1 MPTEDF
7 APEGTASESTAPTSP
22 RSRAAG
28 PEPMARS
35 VAPTSRSRA
44 VGTLSLGLIAIL
56 ALGACGSQAEAEEPE
71 AGEAETA
78 AAEAADAEGAEDQAG
93 ATVTIEDDHGI
104 HEVSADPQSVV
115 VTDNRSY
122 RTLEAFGVEPT
133 AAARSLM
140 DAQTHDWAEDES
152 ILDLGN
158 HRESDLEN
166 VVAAEPDLI
175 INGQRFQQYYQDLS
189 GLAPEATVL
198 EFEPQEDADLVEELI
213 RKTESLGEVFGEEGV
228 ATELVEELE
237 AEMARVQD
245 AYDGESTVMGLL
257 TSGGD
262 MSYVAPGPDGRA
274 IGPVFD
280 TFELTPAL
288 EQEGENES
296 HGDDISVEAIAT
308 ANPDWL
314 LVLDRDAR
322 LSLDE
327 GEEYSPA
334 AEIVEESAALAN
346 VSAVENDQIVYL
358 PENFYLTEDIQAYT
372 EFFRDF
378 ADALEAA
385 E

>member
-1 MPTEDF
+1 MPTAELAF
-7 APEGTASESTAPTSP
+7 QNTGSISGGGPEGE
-22 RSRAAG
+22 
-28 PEPMARS
+28 ERS
-35 VAPTSRSRA
+35 VTRSSTGTPGPRILGGLC
-44 VGTLSLGLIAIL
+44 VGVIALLGLS
-56 ALGACGSQAEAEEPE
+56 ACGSDAAADEAGASETAEE
-71 AGEAETA
+71 AGG
-78 AAEAADAEGAEDQAG
+78 DAEGSG
-93 ATVTIEDDHGI
+93 TVTIQDDHGT
-104 HEVSADPQSVV
+104 HEVSTDPSSVV

-140 DAQTHDWAEDES
+140 DAQTHAYAEDES

-158 HRESDLEN
+158 HREPDLEN

-175 INGQRFQQYYQDLS
+175 INGQRFQDYYEDLS
-189 GLAPEATVL
+189 ALAPDATIL
-198 EFEPQEDADLVEELI
+198 EFEPQPEADLVEELI
-213 RKTESLGEVFGEEGV
+213 RKTESLGEVFGKEDV
-228 ATELVEELE
+228 AAELVEELQT
-237 AEMARVQD
+237 EMTRVQD

-280 TFELTPAL
+280 SFNLTPAL

-296 HGDDISVEAIAT
+296 HGDDISVEAIAA

-322 LSLDE
+322 LTLDE

-334 AEIVEESAALAN
+334 AEIVEDSAALAN

>member
-1 MPTEDF
+1 MPTEEF
-7 APEGTASESTAPTSP
+7 ASENTMQQNAATMDSADEAAWP
-22 RSRAAG
+22 RSSRTR
-28 PEPMARS
+28 RS
-35 VAPTSRSRA
+35 
-44 VGTLSLGLIAIL
+44 GTLGALSIGVIAVL
-56 ALGACGSQAEAEEPE
+56 ALGACSSDAAADDSG
-71 AGEAETA
+71 AGESASESA
-78 AAEAADAEGAEDQAG
+78 SESANEEADGG
-93 ATVTIEDDHGI
+93 SSGTVTVDDDHGT
-104 HEVSADPQSVV
+104 HEVSTDPQSVV

-122 RTLEAFGVEPT
+122 RTLEAFGVQPT

-140 DAQTHDWAEDES
+140 DAQTHAYAEDES
-152 ILDLGN
+152 ILDLGS
-158 HRESDLEN
+158 HREPDLEN

-175 INGQRFQQYYQDLS
+175 INGQRFQQYYDDL
-189 GLAPEATVL
+189 GALAPDATVL
-198 EFEPQEDADLVEELI
+198 EFEPQNGADLVEELI
-213 RKTESLGEVFGEEGV
+213 RKTESLGVVFGEEAV
-228 ATELVEELE
+228 AADLIAELE
-237 AEMARVQD
+237 TEMDRVQK

-262 MSYVAPGPDGRA
+262 ISYVAPGPDGRA

-280 TFELTPAL
+280 TFGLAPAL
-288 EQEGENES
+288 EQTGENES

-308 ANPDWL
+308 ADPDWL

-322 LSLDE
+322 ITQEE

-334 AEIVEESAALAN
+334 AEIIEDSAALAN
-346 VSAVENDQIVYL
+346 VSAVEEDHIVYL

>member
-1 MPTEDF
+1 
-7 APEGTASESTAPTSP
+7 
-22 RSRAAG
+22 
-28 PEPMARS
+28 MARS
-35 VAPTSRSRA
+35 AAPTSRSRT
-44 VGTLSLGLIAIL
+44 VGALSLGLIAIF

-71 AGEAETA
+71 AGATE
-78 AAEAADAEGAEDQAG
+78 AEAADAEDAEGEAEG
-93 ATVTIEDDHGI
+93 EAAATVTIEDDHGT
-104 HEVSADPQSVV
+104 HEVSTDPQSVV

-140 DAQTHDWAEDES
+140 DAQTHDWAQDES

-158 HRESDLEN
+158 HREPDLEN

-262 MSYVAPGPDGRA
+262 MSYVAPGPEGRA

-280 TFELTPAL
+280 TFDLTPAL

-308 ANPDWL
+308 ANPDWM

>member
-7 APEGTASESTAPTSP
+7 APEGTASESTAPKRP
-22 RSRAAG
+22 RLGAAG
-28 PEPMARS
+28 PESIARS
-35 VAPTSRSRA
+35 SAPTPRSRT
-44 VGTLSLGLIAIL
+44 VGALSLGLIAIF

-71 AGEAETA
+71 ATEGEAAEAEDAEGEAEG
-78 AAEAADAEGAEDQAG
+78 EDA
-93 ATVTIEDDHGI
+93 ATVTIEDDHGT
-104 HEVSADPQSVV
+104 HEVSTDPQSVV

-158 HRESDLEN
+158 HREPDLEN

-175 INGQRFQQYYQDLS
+175 INGQRFQQYYQDLG
-189 GLAPEATVL
+189 GLAPEATIL

-228 ATELVEELE
+228 AAELVEELE

-262 MSYVAPGPDGRA
+262 MSYVAPGPEGRS

-280 TFELTPAL
+280 TFDLTPAL

-314 LVLDRDAR
+314 LVLDREAR

>member
-7 APEGTASESTAPTSP
+7 APQDAALQSARVATGSEPTARSSAATL
-22 RSRAAG
+22 RSRALG
-28 PEPMARS
+28 
-35 VAPTSRSRA
+35 
-44 VGTLSLGLIAIL
+44 GLSLGVIAML
-56 ALGACGSQAEAEEPE
+56 ALSACGSDAQAEEPD
-71 AGEAETA
+71 AGESEASETEEGGTEAAET
-78 AAEAADAEGAEDQAG
+78 DAEGS
-93 ATVTIEDDHGI
+93 ATVTIEDDHGT
-104 HEVSADPQSVV
+104 HEVPTDPQSVV

-122 RTLEAFGVEPT
+122 RTLEAFGVEPS

-140 DAQTHDWAEDES
+140 DAQTHAYAEDES

-158 HRESDLEN
+158 HREPDLEN

-175 INGQRFQQYYQDLS
+175 INGQRFQDYYEDLG
-189 GLAPEATVL
+189 GLAPDATVL

-213 RKTESLGEVFGEEGV
+213 RKTESLGEVFGQEDI
-228 ATELVEELE
+228 AADLVEELE
-237 AEMARVQD
+237 VEMARVQE

-280 TFELTPAL
+280 TFDLTPAL

-308 ANPDWL
+308 ADPDWL

-322 LSLDE
+322 LTLDE
-327 GEEYSPA
+327 GEEYIPA
-334 AEIVEESAALAN
+334 AEVVEESAALAN

>member
-1 MPTEDF
+1 MPTEDS
-7 APEGTASESTAPTSP
+7 APEDAALATTRDDAIGTTCAGRASSSTPP
-22 RSRAAG
+22 SRILG
-28 PEPMARS
+28 
-35 VAPTSRSRA
+35 
-44 VGTLSLGLIAIL
+44 GLSLGVIAVL
-56 ALGACGSQAEAEEPE
+56 ALSACGSDVEADEADAGVAGAEE
-71 AGEAETA
+71 AGS
-78 AAEAADAEGAEDQAG
+78 ADEGSD
-93 ATVTIEDDHGI
+93 TVTIEDDHGA
-104 HEVSADPQSVV
+104 HEVSTDPQSVV

-140 DAQTHDWAEDES
+140 DAQTHAYAEDES

-158 HRESDLEN
+158 HREPDMEN

-175 INGQRFQQYYQDLS
+175 INGQRFQQYYDEIA
-189 GLAPEATVL
+189 GLAPEAAVL
-198 EFEPQEDADLVEELI
+198 EFEPQPEADLVEELI
-213 RKTESLGEVFGEEGV
+213 RKTESLGEVFGKEDV
-228 ATELVEELE
+228 AAELVEELE
-237 AEMARVQD
+237 TEMTRVQD
-245 AYDGESTVMGLL
+245 AYDGESSVMGLL

-280 TFELTPAL
+280 TFGLVPAL

-314 LVLDRDAR
+314 LVMDRDAR
-322 LSLDE
+322 LTLDE
-327 GEEYSPA
+327 GEEHTPA
-334 AEIVEESAALAN
+334 AEVVEESAALAN

>member
-1 MPTEDF
+1 MPIRES
-7 APEGTASESTAPTSP
+7 APESTSLI
-22 RSRAAG
+22 RSRALGA
-28 PEPMARS
+28 
-35 VAPTSRSRA
+35 
-44 VGTLSLGLIAIL
+44 LSIGSIALL
-56 ALGACGSQAEAEEPE
+56 ALTAC
-71 AGEAETA
+71 AG
-78 AAEAADAEGAEDQAG
+78 ADAETESETESEAASETAPESDA
-93 ATVTIEDDHGI
+93 AADSEASTVEVEDDHGT
-104 HEVSADPQSVV
+104 HEVSTDPQSVI

-122 RTLEAFGVEPT
+122 RTLEEFGVQPS

-140 DAQTHDWAEDES
+140 DAQTHGYAEDES

-158 HRESDLEN
+158 HREPNLEN

-175 INGQRFQQYYQDLS
+175 INGQRFQQYYQDIS
-189 GLAPEATVL
+189 ELAPEATVL

-213 RKTESLGEVFGEEGV
+213 RKTESLGTVFGEEEAAAG
-228 ATELVEELE
+228 LVEELE
-237 AEMARVQD
+237 TEMARVEA

-262 MSYVAPGPDGRA
+262 MSYVAPGPNGRA

-280 TFELTPAL
+280 TFDLVPAL
-288 EQEGENES
+288 EQEGEDES

-314 LVLDRDAR
+314 LVMDRDAR
-322 LSLDE
+322 ISQED
-327 GEEYSPA
+327 GEEYTPA
-334 AEIVEESAALAN
+334 AEIVEESEALQN
-346 VSAVENDQIVYL
+346 VSAVENDHIVYL

>member
-7 APEGTASESTAPTSP
+7 APEGVAPTGTQDGATGP
-22 RSRAAG
+22 ERAA
-28 PEPMARS
+28 RFS
-35 VAPTSRSRA
+35 VSTSRSRITGA
-44 VGTLSLGLIAIL
+44 LSLGVIAMF
-56 ALGACGSQAEAEEPE
+56 ALSACGSQAEAEGAEAGEPE
-71 AGEAETA
+71 ASEAEA
-78 AAEAADAEGAEDQAG
+78 SEAEVSETEGEG
-93 ATVTIEDDHGI
+93 SATVTIEDDHGT
-104 HEVSADPQSVV
+104 HEVSTDPQSVV

-140 DAQTHDWAEDES
+140 DAQTHAYAEDES

-158 HRESDLEN
+158 HREPDLEN

-189 GLAPEATVL
+189 GLAPDATVL
-198 EFEPQEDADLVEELI
+198 EFEPQPEADLVEELV
-213 RKTESLGEVFGEEGV
+213 RKTESLGEVFGQEDI
-228 ATELVEELE
+228 AADLVEELE
-237 AEMARVQD
+237 VEIARVQD

-257 TSGGD
+257 TSGGA

-280 TFELTPAL
+280 TFDLAPAL

-296 HGDDISVEAIAT
+296 HGDDISVEAIAA

-322 LSLDE
+322 LTLDE
-327 GEEYSPA
+327 GEQYTPA
-334 AEIVEESAALAN
+334 AEVVEESAALAN
-346 VSAVENDQIVYL
+346 VSAVENDQVVYL

>member
-7 APEGTASESTAPTSP
+7 APADARCGVATSRRTARPSSTL

-28 PEPMARS
+28 
-35 VAPTSRSRA
+35 
-44 VGTLSLGLIAIL
+44 TLCLGVVVLL
-56 ALGACGSQAEAEEPE
+56 ALGACGSDAEAEE
-71 AGEAETA
+71 AETEPAGASQA
-78 AAEAADAEGAEDQAG
+78 AASEG
-93 ATVTIEDDHGI
+93 TVTIEDDHGAQ
-104 HEVSADPQSVV
+104 EVSADPQSVV

-122 RTLEAFGVEPT
+122 RTLEAFGVQPT

-140 DAQTHDWAEDES
+140 DAQTHAYAEDES

-158 HRESDLEN
+158 HREPDLEN

-175 INGQRFQQYYQDLS
+175 INGQRFQQYYEDLGS
-189 GLAPEATVL
+189 LAPEATIL
-198 EFEPQEDADLVEELI
+198 EFEPQEDADLIDELV
-213 RKTESLGEVFGEEGV
+213 RKTEALGEVFGEEGI
-228 ATELVEELE
+228 AAELVEELE
-237 AEMARVQD
+237 TEMARVQD

-280 TFELTPAL
+280 SFGLIPAL

-308 ANPDWL
+308 ADPDWL